1 MPQSDATLSF
11 FDSFVKDNPTIKF
24 IRYQWIDYAGIL
36 GIRILPVSHCR
47 HLLEPGSALQITS
60 VTITSSTIVES
71 MSDLVSF
78 GCDVLIPDLRSLKT
92 CFYAPGHASVM
103 CYVSEDHDAF
113 GRERCPHTLLERSM
127 LAAGDGIKC
136 GVEVE
141 FICLNPDGT
150 TLYDCMDGF
159 STRYRR
165 FAKSLFPDS

>member
-78 GCDVLIPDLRSLKT
+78 GCDVLIPDLRSCDGAVNLSADRPIRLNLET
-92 CFYAPGHASVM
+92 RVCRVPALQHDLVRRMSNDA
-103 CYVSEDHDAF
+103 VSSAQ
-113 GRERCPHTLLERSM
+113 
-127 LAAGDGIKC
+127 
-136 GVEVE
+136 
-141 FICLNPDGT
+141 
-150 TLYDCMDGF
+150 
-159 STRYRR
+159 
-165 FAKSLFPDS
+165 